1 MAKTSPTSYAP
12 SAEALAA
19 LAAGD
24 TSALL
29 ELHRSA
35 FGGYVMEKK
44 TSSNP
49 LLQRAYDDLDTC
61 ERTIVSVMEQAQD
74 RDSSDLSDAEN
85 SLLKDTEAR
94 MTSLR
99 ANIATLERVEAVRVT
114 DAETASRYA
123 PGNGATHNAGQA
135 GGSGGGRSGTQTKTR
150 EHQYRTRGQVVVDL
164 ISLRTGTYESPGAKR
179 RISDEAAAQARDR
192 LMGAGVPFQG
202 APDEYLE
209 RIVNAVTGD
218 VPGIMPE
225 PIVGTVDTDLDAA
238 RPFISSIG
246 GGKDM
251 SDIPGKVF
259 TRPIITGHTQVG
271 KQAAEKAELASR
283 KLTIDGVDFTKET
296 YGGTIDVARQ
306 LIDWSSPSAWDAL
319 IQDLQ
324 DEYAIETEN
333 AAADAFA
340 TAVTAAVDAPVT
352 DDLKGWATALY
363 GAAAL
368 SYGGVRRLP
377 NHIWVSLDQWAAMG
391 SIVDAARIAIKNGEG
406 NSLGSSNPGSFAGN
420 VFDLDRT
427 VVPSFPDGTVIVG
440 VKEKTEFY
448 EQRVGLLTAVE
459 PRLLGVEIAFGGYV
473 AYGTIR
479 PAGFAKIPAFVAGP

>member
-1 MAKTSPTSYAP
+1 MPKPNTSYTP
-12 SAEALAA
+12 SPAALAA

-24 TSALL
+24 TQALL
-29 ELHRSA
+29 ELHRGA
-35 FGGYVMEKK
+35 FGGFRMERK
-44 TSSNP
+44 TSDNP
-49 LLQRAYDDLDTC
+49 LLQHAYDDLDTC
-61 ERTIVSVMEQAQD
+61 ERTIVTVMEQAQE
-74 RDSSDLSDAEN
+74 RGTSDLSDAEDK
-85 SLLKDTEAR
+85 LLKDTEGR

-99 ANIATLERVEAVRVT
+99 STIATLERVESVRVT
-114 DAETASRYA
+114 DAETSARYA
-123 PGNGATHNAGQA
+123 PGNGQSHNLGQS
-135 GGSGGGRSGTQTKTR
+135 GGQSAGGGRSGTQTKTR
-150 EHQYRTRGQVVVDL
+150 EHEYKTRGQVIVDL

-179 RISDEAAAQARDR
+179 RVTEVAAQEARDR

-218 VPGIMPE
+218 MPGLMPK
-225 PIVGTVDTDLDAA
+225 PIVGTVDSDLDAA

-271 KQAAEKAELASR
+271 KQATEKTELASR

-340 TAVTAAVDAPVT
+340 TAVTAAAPEPAT
-352 DDLKGWATALY
+352 NDLKGWAGALY
-363 GAAAL
+363 AAAAL
-368 SYGGVRRLP
+368 AYGGVRRLP
-377 NHIWVSLDQWAAMG
+377 NHVWVSLDQWAAMG
-391 SIVDAARIAIKNGEG
+391 AIVDAAKLAIRNGDG
-406 NSLGSSNPGSFAGN
+406 ASLGSGGPGNFAGN
-420 VFDLDRT
+420 VFDLPRT
-427 VVPSFPDGTVIVG
+427 VVPSFPAGTVIVG

-459 PRLLGVEIAFGGYV
+459 PRLLGVEVAYGGYV

-479 PAGFAKIPAFVAGP
+479 PAGFAKIPAFTP